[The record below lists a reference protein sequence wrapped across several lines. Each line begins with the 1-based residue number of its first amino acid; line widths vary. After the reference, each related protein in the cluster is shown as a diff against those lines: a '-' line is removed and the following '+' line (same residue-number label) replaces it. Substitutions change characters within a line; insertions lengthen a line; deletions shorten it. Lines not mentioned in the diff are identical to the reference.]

1 MSQGS
6 SSVSS
11 RRSDLA
17 FVFDL
22 WSFPRDVLGPTKDR
36 GSYFAIDYHPKIILR
51 LDLGCRRRCPLTS
64 CQITA
69 AEAFPWCQLDMGRVQ
84 HFAIWP
90 SRFQKYYWDSFKNV
104 ACGIYCSNYKRSN
117 SICWTLFGLWVL
129 SNILFMK

>member
-1 MSQGS
+1 MFQGS

-22 WSFPRDVLGPTKDR
+22 WSFPKDVLGPTMDR
-36 GSYFAIDYHPKIILR
+36 GSYFAIDYHPKDNPKARSWLILV
-51 LDLGCRRRCPLTS
+51 PLTS

-84 HFAIWP
+84 LFAILP
-90 SRFQKYYWDSFKNV
+90 SRDSRNII
-104 ACGIYCSNYKRSN
+104 GILSIMWRVEYIAAIRGCSY
-117 SICWTLFGLWVL
+117 IT
-129 SNILFMK
+129 